1 MKDLSIK
8 EIWEHVEKQ
17 ISSVPYVDED
27 DEMEEI
33 QVEDLLKLLDSS
45 EEFM

>member
-1 MKDLSIK
+1 M
-8 EIWEHVEKQ
+8 
-17 ISSVPYVDED
+17 PYLDED

-33 QVEDLLKLLDSS
+33 SVEDLLKLLDSS